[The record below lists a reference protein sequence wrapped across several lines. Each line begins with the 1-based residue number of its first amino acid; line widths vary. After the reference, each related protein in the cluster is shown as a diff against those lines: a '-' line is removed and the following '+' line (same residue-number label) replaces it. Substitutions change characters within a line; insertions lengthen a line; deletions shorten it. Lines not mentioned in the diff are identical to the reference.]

1 MELIKT
7 DDWKNK
13 RKDKERTDL
22 ENELK
27 TMVLREIRKK
37 SLKIIDS
44 NNAKVL
50 ELVKSMLD
58 KSKDPYTAAEEL
70 SLLVFPGN

>member
-1 MELIKT
+1 
-7 DDWKNK
+7 
-13 RKDKERTDL
+13 
-22 ENELK
+22 
-27 TMVLREIRKK
+27 MVLREIRKK